1 MGSWQWKTSIFQSPC
16 FSQCLTTLLMY
27 CLSICRHFWV
37 TNWFTKWIWQQWY
50 LKYWG
55 VYCVQ
60 SSFLAMPSLLYHP
73 RRFVLAERFNTRWV
87 FLTLEMNA
95 SWNLWVWDGNS
106 KPKWKQVK
114 TVWSLFSPTCI
125 KMSTRPSLSASRF
138 FQRSWIS
145 WGTWMAPDG
154 LRSHRR
160 LNLPSTAA

>member
-1 MGSWQWKTSIFQSPC
+1 MKDQHLPKPMF
-16 FSQCLTTLLMY
+16 LTVLDDVLDVLPECMQV
-27 CLSICRHFWV
+27 FWG
-37 TNWFTKWIWQQWY
+37 TKWYKHMRFTIATFEHMG
-50 LKYWG
+50 YWG
-55 VYCVQ
+55 EYGVH
-60 SSFLAMPSLLYHP
+60 SNFFAIPSLLYHP

-106 KPKWKQVK
+106 KPKYKKQVQ
-114 TVWSLFSPTCI
+114 TVWSLFSPTCMKI
-125 KMSTRPSLSASRF
+125 STRLSLPAPRF

-154 LRSHRR
+154 LRSQRR